1 MNYKNKYL
9 KYKLKYLT
17 AKKLYGGVEYDQ
29 FNTPLDEQFAAAVQ
43 TEPPEITLS
52 EEAEV
57 DMRKQE
63 FKNVLNF
70 DNDGQLKI
78 NKKSDNKSAEESYKK
93 PSKKSSNKTGN
104 KSSVKKKINKKKK

>member
-17 AKKLYGGVEYDQ
+17 AKKLYGGVIYDP
-29 FNTPLDEQFAAAVQ
+29 FVTSLDEQFAAVP
-43 TEPPEITLS
+43 TEPSEITLS

-63 FKNVLNF
+63 FENVLNF
-70 DNDGQLKI
+70 DNDGRLKI
-78 NKKSDNKSAEESYKK
+78 NKKPDKKSVEESYKK
-93 PSKKSSNKTGN
+93 PSKKSSNKTGD
-104 KSSVKKKINKKKK
+104 KSSLKKNIKKKKK